1 MEFEGTVFKIMPA
14 TSGQS
19 ARGAWQRQEVIFDMK
34 SQSQYPRKI
43 CVTFFNKPEEVARL
57 AVGAEYNVSIDV
69 ESREYNG
76 RWYTD
81 VRAWRIVAK
90 EQAVEAPAS
99 GIMPPPYDAP
109 MPTQEP
115 AYAQSSAAQ
124 DVDDLP
130 F

>member
-1 MEFEGTVFKIMPA
+1 MEFEGTVFRIMPP

-34 SQSQYPRKI
+34 SQSQFPRKI

-57 AVGAEYNVSIDV
+57 VVGTEYTVSIDV

-76 RWYTD
+76 KWYTD
-81 VRAWRIVAK
+81 VRAWRVQPK
-90 EQAVEAPAS
+90 EVEAAPPMPD
-99 GIMPPPYDAP
+99 MPPFGD
-109 MPTQEP
+109 EP
-115 AYAQSSAAQ
+115 AYAAPAQ
-124 DVDDLP
+124 PMAEVDDLP